1 MRQRIKNYQQY
12 NVKNMGGMFG
22 MPPYFCVHFFAYNFC
37 MHISFVLYS
46 GVEKRY
52 NENVKD
58 FIFKIKQGD
67 VL

>member
-1 MRQRIKNYQQY
+1 
-12 NVKNMGGMFG
+12 

-67 VL
+67 IL

>member
-1 MRQRIKNYQQY
+1 MLRTLLFLMRQRIKNYQQY

-22 MPPYFCVHFFAYNFC
+22 MPPYFCVH
-37 MHISFVLYS
+37 ISFVLYS

-67 VL
+67 IL